1 MDWTYYYLRCQEEDL
16 LHFTMKQKTPWT
28 HYFSFFYVF
37 WLKLSFIPTEKI
49 KFESQIQ
56 KMTKKSILG
65 LLPFWIPL
73 TRRNFFRKSH
83 SLFENSFFFFFFS
96 KIAYFRKLSF
106 LSIFSFYINF
116 DFTSF
121 NNSFSSSFM
130 NYVENVWALAWW
142 LTDWNG
148 ETSSDQW
155 RNTLDSNP
163 LWVEHGDKTTSSSS
177 KGFY

>member
-37 WLKLSFIPTEKI
+37 WLKLSFTPTEKI

-83 SLFENSFFFFFFS
+83 SLFANSFFFFFQKLPISENWVF
-96 KIAYFRKLSF
+96 FRFFHFTLILTSPLSTI
-106 LSIFSFYINF
+106 LS
-116 DFTSF
+116 
-121 NNSFSSSFM
+121 
-130 NYVENVWALAWW
+130 VHL
-142 LTDWNG
+142 
-148 ETSSDQW
+148 
-155 RNTLDSNP
+155 
-163 LWVEHGDKTTSSSS
+163 LWTTS
-177 KGFY
+177 KMFEL